1 MKPVYDTFGIPIQV
15 GDRVLKTRVSKF
27 GGKRL
32 WLYVVG
38 FTETADGHPVMH
50 VRRIKGFNRPG
61 KHCRTI
67 GAKSMAK
74 QGLPSSHTA
83 LGLPVSVPALQKNC
97 NTIHGDDC
105 PITISRRASQHT
117 SHHGYYIDH
126 KWRETYAKLTKGKND
141 A

>member
-1 MKPVYDTFGIPIQV
+1 MKPVYDTFGVPIQV

-38 FTETADGHPVMH
+38 FTETVDGHPIMH

-67 GAKSMAK
+67 GAKSAAK
-74 QGLPSSHTA
+74 QGLNSSHTT
-83 LGLPVSVPALQKNC
+83 LGLPPTSHFMQAQHK
-97 NTIHGDDC
+97 IRYGDNC
-105 PITISRRASQHT
+105 PITISRRVSQHT